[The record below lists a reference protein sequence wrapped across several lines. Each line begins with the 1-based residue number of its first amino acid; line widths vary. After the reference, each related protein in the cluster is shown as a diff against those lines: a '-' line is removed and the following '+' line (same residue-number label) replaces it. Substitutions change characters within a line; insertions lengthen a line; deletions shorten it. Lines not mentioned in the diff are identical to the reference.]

1 MTLSVL
7 PAATTVLLGLLVV
20 GTLDFLDSDGDTH
33 WVAWVAF
40 GLATAIVA
48 RDTLLGGGL
57 LPFGRGDETR
67 RRPQILGLELH
78 GADVRL
84 RVPRFEPIATTLAI
98 LLGLLTTQTI
108 DFANSQG
115 DATAW
120 GWTVFALSI
129 TLVTGMRLSPS
140 PAPPQ
145 EGGAA
150 ATTRLGGSGPR
161 IRSAR
166 RRDHQRHRNAVP
178 SAALT
183 R

>member
-140 PAPPQ
+140 P
-145 EGGAA
+145 
-150 ATTRLGGSGPR
+150 
-161 IRSAR
+161 R
-166 RRDHQRHRNAVP
+166 RRKRAEQRQRRDWEGLAREFEARAGEIINDIETQFRRQH
-178 SAALT
+178 
-183 R
+183 